1 MWTARPAFR
10 CIVRTVEIAGP
21 LACLSDSLSD
31 SVSYRVLL
39 INCETAGA

>member
-1 MWTARPAFR
+1 MWMVRPTFK
-10 CIVRTVEIAGP
+10 CIRRTVENAGP

-31 SVSYRVLL
+31 SVSYRVPL